1 MHYMKPLSP
10 DDILE
15 QKEPQS
21 KASKGE
27 LELRIEDGIKPQV
40 FYLKNSMRL
49 PENVL
54 HYILNDYEPI
64 QETMKENKQANL
76 NFLLNTRE
84 MEKYS
89 GSFQL

>member
-21 KASKGE
+21 KASKGR
-27 LELRIEDGIKPQV
+27 LELRIQDGVEQV
-40 FYLKNSMRL
+40 LCLKKSMRL
-49 PENVL
+49 PDNVL

-64 QETMKENKQANL
+64 KKH
-76 NFLLNTRE
+76 
-84 MEKYS
+84 
-89 GSFQL
+89 G